1 MSMSEKEVTKALGTG
16 VVIEAVESMTGAE
29 SIAPDHMGRG
39 RRPAVGYVPGAV
51 RAAGDLQRDVETLL
65 YRQAAMLDAKAW
77 GDWIDL
83 FAEDGVYWMPAAPE
97 QTDWQSQPSIF
108 AEDRLLM
115 EVRMGRITHPN
126 AWSQAAAWG
135 TNHLVGNVLIE
146 SASADSVEV
155 YSRFQMMEL
164 RRDQVRH
171 FAGSYRHSL
180 VRRGTDWK
188 IRLQRVDMTNAQS
201 AFDYVIQAWV

>member
-1 MSMSEKEVTKALGTG
+1 MSRSNVNQNLGKG

-39 RRPAVGYVPGAV
+39 ATPATSYVPGGVAV
-51 RAAGDLQRDVETLL
+51 DPRQQQAFERLL
-65 YRQAAMLDAKAW
+65 YRQASMLDAKCW
-77 GDWIDL
+77 KDWTEL

-97 QTDWQSQPSIF
+97 QTDWTSQPSIF

-115 EVRMGRITHPN
+115 EVRMGRLLHPN
-126 AWSQAAAWG
+126 AWSQAPLWY
-135 TNHLVGNVLIE
+135 TNHLVGNVIVEALDE
-146 SASADSVEV
+146 RSAELH
-155 YSRFQMMEL
+155 SRFQVMEV
-164 RRDQVRH
+164 RRDDVRH

-180 VRRGTDWK
+180 VRVDGGWK
-188 IRLQRVDMTNAQS
+188 IRLQRVDLINGQA